1 MSIGWSDVPAVEN
14 QFREPS
20 VTPSHT
26 RSDSFSAEI
35 ANRKQETMKNT
46 KFVVKVNRGG
56 TRAIEYVTRIDRS
69 PVGTTL
75 KRNLALLMGKWTAE
89 DVIKS
94 LGNSRCSTE
103 LVPVQVNE

>member
-1 MSIGWSDVPAVEN
+1 
-14 QFREPS
+14 
-20 VTPSHT
+20 
-26 RSDSFSAEI
+26 
-35 ANRKQETMKNT
+35 MKNT

-94 LGNSRCSTE
+94 LENSRCSTE
-103 LVPVQVNE
+103 LVAIRVSK

>member
-1 MSIGWSDVPAVEN
+1 
-14 QFREPS
+14 
-20 VTPSHT
+20 
-26 RSDSFSAEI
+26 
-35 ANRKQETMKNT
+35 MKNT

-103 LVPVQVNE
+103 LVPVQVRE

>member
-1 MSIGWSDVPAVEN
+1 
-14 QFREPS
+14 
-20 VTPSHT
+20 
-26 RSDSFSAEI
+26 
-35 ANRKQETMKNT
+35 MKNT

-56 TRAIEYVTRIDRS
+56 SRAIEYVTRIDRS

-103 LVPVQVNE
+103 LVAIRVSK